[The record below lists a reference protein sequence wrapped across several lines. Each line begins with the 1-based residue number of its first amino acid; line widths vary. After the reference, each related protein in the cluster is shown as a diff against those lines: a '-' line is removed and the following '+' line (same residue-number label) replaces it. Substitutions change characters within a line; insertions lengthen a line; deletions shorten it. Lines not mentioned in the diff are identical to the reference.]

1 VPQPRRPTPRRDA
14 AAFILAASALAWRE
28 RPHAPRAALALA
40 LAAAFAASG
49 WLRPVTPLATGIEFG
64 FALPAAD
71 EDEAADPRLAELER
85 RLESSEQERLRLRS
99 EFERLAESS
108 ARQIAR
114 QGAAIDE
121 LAEHATASVD
131 ALGRLIARTGVDPE
145 RLMANVARER
155 GLGGPLVALADD
167 GRIDAA
173 APALARLQALRRGL
187 GALPLEAPLAAFDLI
202 SPHGVRRDPFD
213 GQPAMH
219 LGADLAA
226 PLRSPVLAAARGTVS
241 FAGWNGDYG
250 QMVEIDHGVGLK
262 TRYGHLARIE
272 VRAGDALPPRAL
284 VGLLGS
290 TGRST
295 GPHLHYEVQ
304 FEGRSLDPMRFI
316 EARRLALRREGV
328 RRGG

>member
-1 VPQPRRPTPRRDA
+1 VPQFRRPTPRRDA
-14 AAFILAASALAWRE
+14 AAFVLVASAFAWRE

-40 LAAAFAASG
+40 LAAAFATSG
-49 WLRPVTPLATGIEFG
+49 WLRPVMPLETGAEYG
-64 FALPAAD
+64 FALPAAE
-71 EDEAADPRLAELER
+71 EDEPGDPRLAELER
-85 RLESSEQERLRLRS
+85 RLESSEQERMRLRA
-99 EFERLAESS
+99 EIERLAESS

-121 LAEHATASVD
+121 LAEHASASVD
-131 ALGRLIARTGVDPE
+131 ALARLIARTGIDPE
-145 RLMANVARER
+145 RLIANVARER
-155 GLGGPLVALADD
+155 GLGGPLVSLADD

-187 GALPLEAPLAAFDLI
+187 GALPLEAPLAAFDLM
-202 SPHGVRRDPFD
+202 SPYGIRRDPFD

-219 LGADLAA
+219 LGADLAG
-226 PLRSPVLAAARGTVS
+226 PLRSPVSAAARGTVS
-241 FAGWNGDYG
+241 FAGWNGEYG
-250 QMVEIDHGVGLK
+250 QMVEIDHGFGLR
-262 TRYGHLARIE
+262 TRYGHLARID
-272 VRAGDALPPRAL
+272 VRAGDALPARAM

-304 FEGRSLDPMRFI
+304 FEGKTLDPMRFI
-316 EARRLALRREGV
+316 EARRLALRREAA